1 MALHDRQ
8 TGWQGSL
15 GWKVAFLG
23 SSRPI
28 WRRPSGRLRLFDEM
42 PDQLRV
48 DLLAKR
54 IPDVRSIS
62 RGICAIAPATNV
74 ANLPRQCKASTI

>member
-1 MALHDRQ
+1 MALRDRQ

-15 GWKVAFLG
+15 GWKAAFL
-23 SSRPI
+23 
-28 WRRPSGRLRLFDEM
+28 GRLRLFDEM

-62 RGICAIAPATNV
+62 RGICTIASATNV
-74 ANLPRQCKASTI
+74 ANLPLQGKPAR